1 MASERIENNINPFEN
16 IDITITPKINGP
28 MPHVVTLRSYEE
40 LDDFYTEME
49 SNHDS
54 GCHGCCPHRS
64 VECALR
70 RPISRNTV
78 YMLTEDEAAIL
89 RNDERVIAVE
99 LTPEYL
105 GVVKHPLWNQ
115 TADFYKLSTSFTSSD
130 KNWGLLS
137 CVNPSVIQDWGNGG
151 SAARLSGENIV
162 TSEDGK
168 HVDVV
173 IVDGHIN
180 PDHPEFAI
188 NEDGTGGTRVI
199 QLDWLTY
206 NNYISGLD
214 NDGITLP
221 TGSYNYNTGS
231 SGLYSSSDGNH
242 GCHVAGTVA
251 GNTQGW
257 ARKANIYN
265 MFFNAGSSNGVNI
278 TNSNWY
284 LLQYDYLRAFHRYKP
299 INEVTGKRNPTVTNH
314 SYGYSTVTAITNVTA
329 VNYRGINNTNT
340 TNSTIRNADWLKDRG
355 IYTFVSGG
363 VTNIYYPWRS
373 AADEADLLDAV
384 NDGIIVIA
392 AAGNDYCRS
401 VSSSHPDYNNTVTHS
416 GTTRNYARGSSPAAT
431 DKVISV
437 GNVSDY
443 TPESY
448 YADADSNVSIFLEEK
463 SSSSH
468 YGDSVDIW
476 APGSA
481 ILSSVN
487 TDQGGSVTDSRNGQP
502 GVATGTWYYNDKS
515 GTSMASPQVCGI
527 AALYCQ
533 RYPYLNNET
542 LLTLLHENARS
553 DQLADKRYISWTVT
567 ASGTSA
573 YVLTPKP
580 TGTAANDPTITAR
593 QSDILSFYIN
603 SGGSHPFSIVNTTSG
618 GWNIANEVAGV
629 VNQGAT
635 SGVVTWDLKDVAPG
649 TYRYICRNH
658 SAMAGQIIVQSDQRN
673 GYGYLISGSV
683 NKHAFYKPTRGLT
696 NFQGDPW
703 VEYDRVAYPSRDF
716 ISRPSNGLAWPRRKR
731 RY

>member
-1 MASERIENNINPFEN
+1 MGNERDTNTINPFEG

-40 LDDFYTEME
+40 LNDFYTEME
-49 SNHDS
+49 THNDC
-54 GCHGCCPHRS
+54 GCHGVCPSRS

-78 YMLTEDEAAIL
+78 YMLTEEEAAIL
-89 RNDERVIAVE
+89 KQDERVIDVQ

-105 GVVKHPLWNQ
+105 GVFKHPLWDQ
-115 TADFYKLSTSFTSSD
+115 TADVYKSASGFTNTD
-130 KNWGLLS
+130 RNWGLRS
-137 CVNPSVIQDWGNGG
+137 CTIDYPIVGWGDAGTG
-151 SAARLSGENIV
+151 VRLSGENIV
-162 TSEDGK
+162 TSESGK

-180 PDHPEFAI
+180 PDHPEFAV
-188 NEDGTGGTRVI
+188 NSDGSGGSRVVS
-199 QLDWLTY
+199 LDWLTY
-206 NNYISGLD
+206 NQYISGID
-214 NDGITLP
+214 NDGISLP
-221 TGSYNYNTGS
+221 TGSYAYNTGT
-231 SGLYSSSDGNH
+231 SGLYSSTDGNH

-257 ARKANIYN
+257 AREANIYN
-265 MFFNAGSSNGVNI
+265 MFFNAGGGNGVNI

-299 INEVTGKRNPTVTNH
+299 INEITGKRNPTVTNH
-314 SYGYSTVTAITNVTA
+314 SYGYSTVTAMTNVTA
-329 VNYRGINNTNT
+329 VNYRGVNNTNT
-340 TNSTIRNADWLKDRG
+340 TNGTIRNSSWLRDRG
-355 IYTFVSGG
+355 IYTFISGST
-363 VTNIYYPWRS
+363 TNIYYPWRS

-416 GTTRNYARGSSPAAT
+416 GVTRNYARGSSPAAT

-437 GNVSDY
+437 GNVDSYTPTSYYTDPENSTSDY
-443 TPESY
+443 
-448 YADADSNVSIFLEEK
+448 FEEK

-476 APGSA
+476 APGAA

-487 TDQGGSVTDSRNGQP
+487 TNESGSVSDPRTGQP
-502 GVATGTWYYNDKS
+502 GVASGNWYYNDKS

-527 AALYCQ
+527 AALYAQ
-533 RYPYLNNET
+533 RYPYLNNDS
-542 LLTLLHENARS
+542 LLELLHSTARTN
-553 DQLADKRYISWTVT
+553 QMAEKRYLSWNVT

-573 YVLTPKP
+573 YVLTPIP
-580 TGTAANDPTITAR
+580 SGTAASDPTLTVR
-593 QSDILSFYIN
+593 QSDVLTFFIN
-603 SGGSHPFSIVNTTSG
+603 SGTSHPFSIVNTTSG
-618 GWNIANEVAGV
+618 GWNISNEVAGV

-635 SGVVTWDLKDVAPG
+635 SGTVTWDLKDVAPG

-658 SAMAGQIIVQSDQRN
+658 STMAGQIVVQSDQRAN
-673 GYGYLISGSV
+673 YGYLISGGV
-683 NKHAFYKPTRGLT
+683 NKHVYYKPIRGLT
-696 NFQGDPW
+696 NTQGDSW
-703 VEYDRVAYPSRDF
+703 AEYTRVAF
-716 ISRPSNGLAWPRRKR
+716 PSNDFKPKPSTGLTWPRRKR